1 MPFPI
6 PPHPEEAAQRPSRR
20 SRRRL
25 AAAPHGEG
33 THDRYAVDRSP
44 SVAQELV
51 DRGLGAGALV
61 DAFDDDGAIEAGG
74 RAAVGI
80 GAARQIARHHH
91 RIGGNAA
98 AEDFAGGAV
107 DDARRRAYEDAHREH
122 RTGLD
127 DDALDDLAARAD
139 EAVVLD
145 DDRLGLERLEHA
157 ADADAAREV
166 AVLADL
172 SAGPDGRPGID
183 HGGAVDIGTEID
195 EARHQNDARRDESG
209 PPDDRARHGAE
220 TGRAKAR
227 GVPAREF
234 RRHLVPP
241 LRGTG
246 TAGDL
251 AHVVEAEGEQH
262 RLLEPLV
269 DAPGSAVLRG
279 DAQLAAVEGSEC
291 RLDGVAHG
299 ARGGGIDGV
308 ARLPGGVDSRLQLG
322 DVHGDCALGL
332 AERPATCGSP
342 SGVSIDM
349 GRLAIPCATTP
360 ARNGVRASATWWTY
374 SASAPSRAQSMVP
387 RSHTVVMPSA
397 AAGARFFAMSSTIAA
412 RRGAMAKRRTISA

>member
-172 SAGPDGRPGID
+172 SAGADGRPGID

-246 TAGDL
+246 T
-251 AHVVEAEGEQH
+251 
-262 RLLEPLV
+262 
-269 DAPGSAVLRG
+269 AVLRG

-349 GRLAIPCATTP
+349 GALAIPSATTP
-360 ARNGVRASATWWTY
+360 ARNGVNASATWWTY